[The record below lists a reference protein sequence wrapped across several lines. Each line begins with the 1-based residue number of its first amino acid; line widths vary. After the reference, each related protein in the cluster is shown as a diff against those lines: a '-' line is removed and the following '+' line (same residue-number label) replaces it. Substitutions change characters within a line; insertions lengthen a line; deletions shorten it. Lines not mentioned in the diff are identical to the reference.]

1 MAQPLFTNNAATT
14 LASGITNVATTLTV
28 ASGTGALFPSPTGS
42 NYSYVTLIN
51 AAGTVLEIVK
61 LTARSTDTLTI
72 TRAQEGT
79 TASAFSTGDKV
90 ELRVTA
96 AGMTDTF
103 NNGGVQ
109 SATVVAGTGISV
121 TSSTTT
127 GAATAT
133 VNNTGVT
140 SVAAGTGIS
149 VSASTGASTITNTGV
164 TSIVAGTGISISGST
179 GGVTITNTASAG
191 IAGIGGQLF
200 TSNGTFTIPT
210 GVTLL
215 KVTVVGGGGGSGA
228 GGAYVGGGGGG
239 GGGAAI
245 KYLAGVTAGNTLAVT
260 IGSGGTGGAYPG
272 NNGGTGGTSQVASG
286 TQTITT
292 ISATGGAFGTRD
304 GFVNSGG
311 IGGVGSN
318 GTINLY
324 GNGGEGGTRTNWCC
338 SVYYYGG
345 AGGASTLGGGGRG
358 YADTV
363 STTAAAGKVY
373 GGGASGALGL
383 ADGAAGGAGAVIFE
397 W

>member
-28 ASGTGALFPSPTGS
+28 ASGTGALFPSPTGG

-149 VSASTGASTITNTGV
+149 VSASTGASTITNTAPAV
-164 TSIVAGTGISISGST
+164 TSGEAKAWV
-179 GGVTITNTASAG
+179 N
-191 IAGIGGQLF
+191 F
-200 TSNGTFTIPT
+200 N
-210 GVTLL
+210 
-215 KVTVVGGGGGSGA
+215 
-228 GGAYVGGGGGG
+228 
-239 GGGAAI
+239 
-245 KYLAGVTAGNTLAVT
+245 
-260 IGSGGTGGAYPG
+260 GSGGTIRASYNVSSITVSSAGQYIVNFTNAFSDTNYSAIVSA
-272 NNGGTGGTSQVASG
+272 GTGGSNCPNINAPSVAP
-286 TQTITT
+286 TTTTFTFQTFDYSFSYLT
-292 ISATGGAFGTRD
+292 AFAY
-304 GFVNSGG
+304 N
-311 IGGVGSN
+311 
-318 GTINLY
+318 Y
-324 GNGGEGGTRTNWCC
+324 
-338 SVYYYGG
+338 
-345 AGGASTLGGGGRG
+345 ASFYR
-358 YADTV
+358 
-363 STTAAAGKVY
+363 
-373 GGGASGALGL
+373 
-383 ADGAAGGAGAVIFE
+383 
-397 W
+397 

>member
-79 TASAFSTGDKV
+79 NASAFSTGDKV

-149 VSASTGASTITNTGV
+149 VSASTG
-164 TSIVAGTGISISGST
+164 
-179 GGVTITNTASAG
+179 GVTITNS
-191 IAGIGGQLF
+191 QPF
-200 TSNGTFTIPT
+200 S
-210 GVTLL
+210 
-215 KVTVVGGGGGSGA
+215 GS
-228 GGAYVGGGGGG
+228 
-239 GGGAAI
+239 
-245 KYLAGVTAGNTLAVT
+245 
-260 IGSGGTGGAYPG
+260 
-272 NNGGTGGTSQVASG
+272 TSQLAKAWVV
-286 TQTITT
+286 
-292 ISATGGAFGTRD
+292 F
-304 GFVNSGG
+304 
-311 IGGVGSN
+311 VGSS
-318 GTINLY
+318 GTINGSFNVSSITRLNTGY
-324 GNGGEGGTRTNWCC
+324 YQVNFTTAMPNANYSAFASAQGGSSPPNPVGVTMFADSYAGTSVAPTTSNFVFTITNFSGNLR
-338 SVYYYGG
+338 YDP
-345 AGGASTLGGGGRG
+345 TLVM
-358 YADTV
+358 ATV
-363 STTAAAGKVY
+363 S
-373 GGGASGALGL
+373 GA
-383 ADGAAGGAGAVIFE
+383 
-397 W
+397 

>member
-14 LASGITNVATTLTV
+14 LASSITNVATTLTV

-140 SVAAGTGIS
+140 SVTAGTGIS
-149 VSASTGASTITNTGV
+149 VSASTG
-164 TSIVAGTGISISGST
+164 
-179 GGVTITNTASAG
+179 GVTITNTAPGPVASGAIYENKNNISANYTMTTGYNGSSAG
-191 IAGIGGQLF
+191 PITINTGV
-200 TSNGTFTIPT
+200 TVTIPT
-210 GVTLL
+210 G
-215 KVTVVGGGGGSGA
+215 SRW
-228 GGAYVGGGGGG
+228 
-239 GGGAAI
+239 AI
-245 KYLAGVTAGNTLAVT
+245 V
-260 IGSGGTGGAYPG
+260 
-272 NNGGTGGTSQVASG
+272 
-286 TQTITT
+286 
-292 ISATGGAFGTRD
+292 
-304 GFVNSGG
+304 
-311 IGGVGSN
+311 
-318 GTINLY
+318 
-324 GNGGEGGTRTNWCC
+324 
-338 SVYYYGG
+338 
-345 AGGASTLGGGGRG
+345 
-358 YADTV
+358 
-363 STTAAAGKVY
+363 
-373 GGGASGALGL
+373 
-383 ADGAAGGAGAVIFE
+383 
-397 W
+397 

>member
-14 LASGITNVATTLTV
+14 LASNITNVATTLTV

-79 TASAFSTGDKV
+79 NASAFSTGDKV

-149 VSASTGASTITNTGV
+149 VSASTGGVTITNAGV
-164 TSIVAGTGISISGST
+164 TSVAAGTGISVSAST
-179 GGVTITNTASAG
+179 GGVTITNS
-191 IAGIGGQLF
+191 QPF
-200 TSNGTFTIPT
+200 S
-210 GVTLL
+210 
-215 KVTVVGGGGGSGA
+215 GS
-228 GGAYVGGGGGG
+228 
-239 GGGAAI
+239 
-245 KYLAGVTAGNTLAVT
+245 
-260 IGSGGTGGAYPG
+260 
-272 NNGGTGGTSQVASG
+272 TSQLAKAWVV
-286 TQTITT
+286 
-292 ISATGGAFGTRD
+292 F
-304 GFVNSGG
+304 
-311 IGGVGSN
+311 VGSS
-318 GTINLY
+318 GTINGSFNVSSITRLNTGY
-324 GNGGEGGTRTNWCC
+324 YQVNFTTAMPNANYSAFASAQGGSSPPNPVGVTMFADSYAGTSVAPTTSNFVFTITNFSGNLR
-338 SVYYYGG
+338 YDP
-345 AGGASTLGGGGRG
+345 TLVM
-358 YADTV
+358 ATV
-363 STTAAAGKVY
+363 S
-373 GGGASGALGL
+373 GA
-383 ADGAAGGAGAVIFE
+383 
-397 W
+397 